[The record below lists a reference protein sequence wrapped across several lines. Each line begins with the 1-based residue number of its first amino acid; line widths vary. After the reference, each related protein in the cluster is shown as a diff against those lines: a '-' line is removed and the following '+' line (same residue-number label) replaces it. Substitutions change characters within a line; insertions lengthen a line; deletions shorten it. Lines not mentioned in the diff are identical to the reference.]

1 MKQYC
6 KFCNENLTKSL
17 KKNITFNWKTIECY
31 NCANINNIVLPE
43 WANYTTFIGIP
54 YGMGI
59 ASVIYL
65 NIPLYLRVLLIILG
79 LVIAYI
85 IFINI
90 LVSKV
95 ELEK

>member
-17 KKNITFNWKTIECY
+17 KKNITFNWKTIECH
-31 NCANINNIVLPE
+31 NCGNINNIVLPD
-43 WANYTTFIGIP
+43 WAKNSTFIGIP

-65 NIPLYLRVLLIILG
+65 NIPLYLRVLLIIFG
-79 LVIAYI
+79 IIIAYI

-90 LVSKV
+90 LISKI